1 MKDQTINQLK
11 QQLSKLLQMV
21 LNNMKVK
28 WTLWMIKGKSVLE
41 LLEEDMEDTVIV
53 SLKEE
58 EDTNSTNSEIEDFLP
73 LLKYK

>member
-1 MKDQTINQLK
+1 
-11 QQLSKLLQMV
+11 
-21 LNNMKVK
+21 
-28 WTLWMIKGKSVLE
+28 MIKGKSVLE